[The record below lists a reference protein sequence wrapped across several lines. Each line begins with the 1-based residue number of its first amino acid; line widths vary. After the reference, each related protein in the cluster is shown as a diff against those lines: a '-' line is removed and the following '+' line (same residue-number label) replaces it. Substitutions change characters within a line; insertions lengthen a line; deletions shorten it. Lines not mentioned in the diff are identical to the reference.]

1 MKDDNIKRL
10 IVKASEWKDSPED
23 FISTGIL
30 PLDIALVRGGYRRGR
45 LVEIFGKEH
54 TGKTLT
60 TMLALIWDQ
69 KINKRKSLFVDAE
82 GSFNVAWFEQMGGN
96 LDLLDVY
103 DPYQGTEIYGEIVY
117 DNVIKLIET
126 GEYAFTVLDSLMGS
140 ALLSNEILDKT
151 IDSTKRMGIDAKL
164 NKQFFRR
171 AFIVT
176 SQTSTTLLIT
186 NHVVDNIGVMFGSKE
201 TTPGGSD
208 LKFRA
213 EQRLRISS
221 PKEKNEFGHRSEI
234 KIIKNKR
241 GASAGKKIDFMFNY
255 NYGVDNF
262 EEMAKLM
269 VKKGLIPKKDKK
281 SYYNSINGNY
291 EEYEKNRLMLLDL
304 NEKDLLQA
312 TEEYEDE
319 IVSTNYEADDFQE

>member
-10 IVKASEWKDSPED
+10 IVKASEWKDSSSEY
-23 FISTGIL
+23 ISTGIL
-30 PLDIALVRGGYRRGR
+30 PLDIALIRGGYRKGR

-60 TMLALIWDQ
+60 TMLAIIWDQ

-82 GSFNVAWFEQMGGN
+82 GSFNVKWFAQMGGN

-103 DPYQGTEIYGEIVY
+103 DPYRGKEIYGEVVY
-117 DNVIKLIET
+117 DNVVNLIET
-126 GEYAFTVLDSLMGS
+126 GKYAFIVLDSLMGS

-171 AFIVT
+171 AFIMT
-176 SQTSTTLLIT
+176 SQTDTTLLIT

-221 PKEKNEFGHRSEI
+221 PKEKSDIGHKSEI
-234 KIIKNKR
+234 KIVKNKR

-262 EEMAKLM
+262 EEMTKIM
-269 VKKGLIPKKDKK
+269 IKKGLVSKKDKK
-281 SYYNSINGNY
+281 SYYESINGDY
-291 EEYEKNRLMLLDL
+291 AEYEKIRAMLLDL

-312 TEEYEDE
+312 NEEYEDE
-319 IVSTNYEADDFQE
+319 IISTDYEEDDFQE

>member
-1 MKDDNIKRL
+1 MKENDIKKL
-10 IVKASEWKDSPED
+10 VVKASDWKDSSSEY
-23 FISTGIL
+23 ISTGIL
-30 PLDIALVRGGYRRGR
+30 PLDIALIRGGYRKGR

-60 TMLALIWDQ
+60 TMLAIIWDQ

-82 GSFNVAWFEQMGGN
+82 GSFNVKWFAQMGGS

-103 DPYQGTEIYGEIVY
+103 DPYRGKEIYGEIVY
-117 DNVIKLIET
+117 DNVVNLIET
-126 GEYAFTVLDSLMGS
+126 GEYAFIVLDSLMGS

-171 AFIVT
+171 AFIMT
-176 SQTSTTLLIT
+176 SQTDTTLLIT

-221 PKEKNEFGHRSEI
+221 PKEKSDTGHRSEI
-234 KIIKNKR
+234 KIVKNKR

-262 EEMAKLM
+262 EEMTKIM
-269 VKKGLIPKKDKK
+269 IKKGLISKKDKK
-281 SYYNSINGNY
+281 SYYESINGDY
-291 EEYEKNRLMLLDL
+291 VEYEKIRTMLLDL
-304 NEKDLLQA
+304 NEKDLSQV

-319 IVSTNYEADDFQE
+319 IISTDNTEDDFQE